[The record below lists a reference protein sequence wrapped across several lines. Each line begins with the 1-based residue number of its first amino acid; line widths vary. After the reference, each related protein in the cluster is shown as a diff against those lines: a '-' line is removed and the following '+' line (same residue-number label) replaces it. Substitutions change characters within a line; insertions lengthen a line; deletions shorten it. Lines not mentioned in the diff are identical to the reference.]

1 MKKIFIKIAAAVISV
16 CMLAACGGDSGVP
29 ENIAADTETSMTTAA
44 DITESTQTFES
55 QTTSAS
61 ESTET
66 TESQTEETSETAE
79 EVTRSEYMDT
89 IKDIFAGRDDTPLYY
104 KVGAEDV
111 TGDGFPE
118 LLVYCTSVGQT
129 GYMDIYD
136 VADSGAKLC
145 TLNCRD
151 INGYVCTDENGEY
164 HLVVCNDY
172 FFSTNTQYTAY
183 FDLYFSEDETE
194 LTVPL
199 LSVVYSWFEDSGEH
213 CFVDRYYRDCEYA
226 GSYDPDD
233 VEFFDLEKNEHHY
246 CGYTMYEDN
255 FIIQAEFEERETE
268 KIAKIIEENV
278 YDGLTKL
285 YEIDGI
291 IGSMTWISPNDF
303 YKLAEDSLKEIYAD

>member
-1 MKKIFIKIAAAVISV
+1 MKKTFVKTAAAVISV

-29 ENIAADTETSMTTAA
+29 ENITADTNTTTSTAA
-44 DITESTQTFES
+44 VTSESAQTSER

-66 TESQTEETSETAE
+66 TESQTEETSEAE
-79 EVTRSEYMDT
+79 ETASNSEYMDN
-89 IKDIFAGRDDTPLYY
+89 IKNIFAGRDDTPLYY
-104 KVGAEDV
+104 QAAAADI

-118 LLVYCTSVGQT
+118 LFVYCTATGQT

-136 VADSGAKLC
+136 VMDGGVNLGTIKCKSA
-145 TLNCRD
+145 
-151 INGYVCTDENGEY
+151 NGDVYADENGEY
-164 HLVVCNDY
+164 HLIVCDDY

-183 FDLYFSEDETE
+183 LDLHFSGGKLEI
-194 LTVPL
+194 TVPL

-268 KIAKIIEENV
+268 EIAKIIDENV
-278 YDGLTKL
+278 YDGLTKQ
-285 YEIDGI
+285 YEVDI
-291 IGSMTWISPNDF
+291 ITSSMNWISPNDF
-303 YKLAEDSLKEIYAD
+303 YEFAEEYLKEIYAD